1 MKTGYKVL
9 IKKVFSD
16 DTTEPITFTQDA
28 SLENA
33 EVLLSA
39 SLSKMMY
46 KPSSLEVEIQT
57 ERSIGD
63 FRNSLITLSN
73 EATIYA
79 KDYFIFNIKLNN
91 EKVILTAYSPDYFL
105 TIDKFCQAFTAKTLI
120 DGIIKP
126 QWQGTA
132 TTQTDKSFVQFQ
144 SMPYGYRAAWKILD
158 TYCLRFC
165 RERTAYNVR
174 NIIAC

>member
-28 SLENA
+28 SLENT

-63 FRNSLITLSN
+63 FRNSLITLSD
-73 EATIYA
+73 ESTIYA
-79 KDYFIFNIKLNN
+79 K
-91 EKVILTAYSPDYFL
+91 
-105 TIDKFCQAFTAKTLI
+105 
-120 DGIIKP
+120 
-126 QWQGTA
+126 
-132 TTQTDKSFVQFQ
+132 
-144 SMPYGYRAAWKILD
+144 GY
-158 TYCLRFC
+158 
-165 RERTAYNVR
+165 
-174 NIIAC
+174 